1 MNKFALKILIALLA
15 LSLAG
20 CAAYFSV
27 IGLAKLFAGAGVA
40 VVIMAGVLEA
50 SKLII
55 ASFLHNQWNEING
68 WLRSYLVIAIVI
80 IASITSIGIYGYLS
94 GAYQATK
101 SKYDLSLTVTD
112 SLETQ
117 KSYYQ
122 SSATFYQN
130 QLNSKN
136 SQLTSLIEIRSQQDA
151 RATQLVNQERSSYS
165 ADRSARETNKSIES
179 ITSEIAVLND
189 KVIAY
194 SDSASKMQ
202 VAITKVQLE
211 SDISSELGSLSYVSK
226 ILNVSMDYVV
236 NILIILFMIVFD
248 PLAIS
253 MVLAFNSLSDNKL
266 NEVIEKTEE
275 SDLPDNTIV
284 QPSETDLEP
293 SEQDTSITEVIE
305 SQQDEIRES
314 DEEKSRRL
322 KEEAR
327 LKRID
332 EKRKRIQNNAG
343 GAVKIY

>member
-1 MNKFALKILIALLA
+1 MNKFALKFLIALLA

-27 IGLAKLFAGAGVA
+27 IGLAKLFAGAGIA
-40 VVIMAGVLEA
+40 VIVMASVLEA

-55 ASFLHNQWNEING
+55 ASFLHNHWSKINV

-94 GAYQATK
+94 GAYQLTK

-112 SLETQ
+112 SLGTQ

-136 SQLTSLIEIRSQQDA
+136 SQLTSLIEIRSQQDS
-151 RATQLVNQERSSYS
+151 RATQLVNQERSTYS

-202 VAITKVQLE
+202 VAITKVKLE

-226 ILNVSMDYVV
+226 ILNVSMDYIV
-236 NILIILFMIVFD
+236 NVLIILFMIVFD

-253 MVLAFNSLSDNKL
+253 MVLAFNFLSVNKSIES
-266 NEVIEKTEE
+266 NETFTE
-275 SDLPDNTIV
+275 SNLPDNTIV

-293 SEQDTSITEVIE
+293 AEQVMSITEVIDLN
-305 SQQDEIRES
+305 QDEIRES
-314 DEEKSRRL
+314 DEEKSRRF
-322 KEEAR
+322 KENAR

-332 EKRKRIQNNAG
+332 EKRKRTQNNAG